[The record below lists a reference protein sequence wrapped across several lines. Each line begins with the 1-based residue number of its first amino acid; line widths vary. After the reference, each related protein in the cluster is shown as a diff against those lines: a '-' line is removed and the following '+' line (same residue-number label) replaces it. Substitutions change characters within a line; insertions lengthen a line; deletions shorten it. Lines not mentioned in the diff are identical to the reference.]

1 MAEPINEITTTAKRP
16 SSSGYSPY
24 DLLFTGTDPAD
35 IFSELTFGEG
45 SAAPTEGTQ
54 ADLIISGIMT
64 GEIDPKT
71 LAPEIKDLVKNK
83 LIAQGVSEAD
93 VNAAFGDSTST
104 RNVGDPLSY
113 DMENALALGAA
124 KEAGLDAG
132 GPFGADLG
140 SVLQQLQTGPV
151 QPTSTTPTTTA
162 TNEQLEQER
171 QTLIDIIREA
181 GGEVGAAA
189 VEGIAD
195 LGNLVIQAVTLGKG
209 PQLEAVVPNIM
220 DLIKGGIGGQLVFGG
235 GQTPATVVGT
245 GQTGPGRG
253 TKVAVGGIFGTI
265 ADIFKQG
272 GNLGTV
278 ITQFPTILID
288 NLPGVIAAAASA
300 GYAFSD
306 DDKQTVVKAGL
317 EPSILDGIDGD
328 TTKTTPTTTIDD
340 AAKVVGST
348 DPLVGGLTTEQ
359 AETIGAAE
367 VNDTTKTTKFD
378 GAGTKT
384 TKILDGLKL
393 PTDGTTTTTTTTATE
408 PDEIKFTMG
417 SPQFETT
424 TVKTG
429 PTLATTLGQDQSQ
442 VKTTPVDLMAS
453 LASDEEKIVTP
464 AELAAI
470 LGSESTETI
479 RTSTAPTLTAALGGG
494 GGGGGGSF
502 SLPTSGGMRSVSG
515 GPGPTVDLDYLYD
528 FYGDLTQPFQASED
542 EEDIVK
548 AAEGGMIGN
557 TDDFERILR
566 LLRGA

>member
-1 MAEPINEITTTAKRP
+1 MSDYRGK
-16 SSSGYSPY
+16 
-24 DLLFTGTDPAD
+24 DTDA
-35 IFSELTFGEG
+35 F
-45 SAAPTEGTQ
+45 AY
-54 ADLIISGIMT
+54 
-64 GEIDPKT
+64 
-71 LAPEIKDLVKNK
+71 
-83 LIAQGVSEAD
+83 
-93 VNAAFGDSTST
+93 AAF
-104 RNVGDPLSY
+104 
-113 DMENALALGAA
+113 
-124 KEAGLDAG
+124 LDAIG
-132 GPFGADLG
+132 AGDTSQAAFEQAAEADLG

-209 PQLEAVVPNIM
+209 PQLEVVPNIM

-253 TKVAVGGIFGTI
+253 TKVAVGGILGTI
-265 ADIFKQG
+265 ANIFKQG

-278 ITQFPTILID
+278 ITQFPSILID
-288 NLPGVIAAAASA
+288 NLPGVISAAASA
-300 GYAFSD
+300 GYAFTD
-306 DDKQTVVKAGL
+306 DDKTTAVKMGL
-317 EPSILDGIDGD
+317 EPSILDGIDDDKTVVAGTGTGTD
-328 TTKTTPTTTIDD
+328 TATVKTGSTNLEDLGAGGPDTSILDNQTKTTTTDDTTT
-340 AAKVVGST
+340 
-348 DPLVGGLTTEQ
+348 TT
-359 AETIGAAE
+359 
-367 VNDTTKTTKFD
+367 TTKFD

-393 PTDGTTTTTTTTATE
+393 PTDDTTTTTTTTTTE
-408 PDEIKFTMG
+408 PEEIKFTMG
-417 SPQFETT
+417 SPQYETT
-424 TVKTG
+424 TTKTG

-479 RTSTAPTLTAALGGG
+479 RTSTAPTLTTALGGSSSSGSSG
-494 GGGGGGSF
+494 GF

-528 FYGDLTQPFQASED
+528 FYGDLTQPFQATED